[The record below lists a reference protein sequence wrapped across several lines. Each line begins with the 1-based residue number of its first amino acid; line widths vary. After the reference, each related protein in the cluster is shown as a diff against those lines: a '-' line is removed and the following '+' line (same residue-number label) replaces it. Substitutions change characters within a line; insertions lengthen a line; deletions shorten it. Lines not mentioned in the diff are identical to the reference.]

1 MSEKVFKYFLYEI
14 FPFILT
20 FIGFF
25 SNLFIL
31 IIFSR
36 KKLNTVPSKNLFK
49 LLAIIDFIYCLVSF
63 SRINQAAFIGY
74 SKLTCALGIYAVYL
88 CPAISA
94 WLLSC
99 ISIEKLLTIMK
110 PILKDFFKKTNYQIF
125 ICVFVCS
132 LNSLLYSPII
142 VLNDNNYRDINS
154 TQIKDV
160 YFDRCNIFQSQF
172 GNVLSNFDLVQG
184 VILPFIVMFT
194 CSIYLVMFIF
204 KSRKR
209 AFKTRSVKS
218 KRILKKDI
226 QFAMN
231 TLFLDILFI
240 IFNIPLAIFM
250 ILEIN
255 YLALIFL
262 FFFNFRSCS
271 NLFIYLIFN
280 TIFRKEFLFL
290 LKQVLN
296 ILNIV

>member
-1 MSEKVFKYFLYEI
+1 MSEKALKYFLYEI

-25 SNLFIL
+25 SNLFII

-36 KKLNTVPSKNLFK
+36 KRLNTAPSKNLFK
-49 LLAIIDFIYCLVSF
+49 LLAIVDFIYCLVSF
-63 SRINQAAFIGY
+63 THINQATFIGY
-74 SKLTCALGIYAVYL
+74 SKLTCNLGTYGGYL
-88 CPAISA
+88 FPAISA

-99 ISIEKLLTIMK
+99 ISIEKLLAIMK
-110 PILKDFFKKTNYQIF
+110 PTLKDFFKKANYQIF
-125 ICVFVCS
+125 ICLFICS
-132 LNSLLYSPII
+132 FNSLLYSPI
-142 VLNDNNYRDINS
+142 VMLNDFYHDINS

-160 YFDRCNIFQSQF
+160 YFDRCDIFQSQF
-172 GNVLSNFDLVQG
+172 GDLLSNFDLVQG